1 MERECKK
8 FLADCFFLLTVT
20 FFHDTSDTDSNY
32 YYYYSLFLQDP
43 KPEDGGTYKCTAAND
58 LGESNANV
66 TLNFS
71 GALCF
76 LLQDLK

>member
-1 MERECKK
+1 MERECKM
-8 FLADCFFLLTVT
+8 FLADFFFLLTVT
-20 FFHDTSDTDSNY
+20 FFHDTSDTDSN

-58 LGESNANV
+58 LGESNANI